1 MIGLNGSNRMGM
13 KWVYFGSKSENFTG
27 FWRVWVPGFKRFPDS
42 FFAFRPNLAKMAAYL
57 WTMD

>member
-1 MIGLNGSNRMGM
+1 MGMGM

-42 FFAFRPNLAKMAAYL
+42 FSPFGGFSPNLAKMAGYL
-57 WTMD
+57 WD